1 MNRRQDLK
9 AETKTTQEDER
20 HNSILLSSE
29 WSVSVL
35 TYINQTI
42 VVQNKSFSVLQSSYI
57 VCESMCL

>member
-9 AETKTTQEDER
+9 AETKTTQEDEL
-20 HNSILLSSE
+20 HSSILLSSE

-42 VVQNKSFSVLQSSYI
+42 VVQNKSFSVQICGQIL
-57 VCESMCL
+57 

>member
-20 HNSILLSSE
+20 HSSILLSSE
-29 WSVSVL
+29 WYVSVL
-35 TYINQTI
+35 AYINQTI